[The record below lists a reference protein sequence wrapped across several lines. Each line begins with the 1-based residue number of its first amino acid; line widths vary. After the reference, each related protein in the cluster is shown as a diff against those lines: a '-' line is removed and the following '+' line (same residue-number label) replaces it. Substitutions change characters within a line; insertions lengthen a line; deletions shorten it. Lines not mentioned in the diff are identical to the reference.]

1 MVSKKVLPLLLYLLF
16 SCAGTQSQDLNLA
29 LQSDFF
35 SFAKVVVPA
44 GEDRWLLGGEIGR
57 FYGFPAF
64 NPYLVMIN
72 GEGEVLWERRISN
85 ILGTEE
91 GWVSHIFPQKED
103 TYLVTGQ
110 VQGCDYGLPG
120 FIATY
125 DKQGN
130 QLSFTETFGI
140 GDVVMFLPNGDM
152 LTGNRD
158 WGNFGRVD
166 VAEGLIWENQL
177 YFSHQFKLRDLAMI
191 NATNVYALGERWLFK
206 LDPEEGEIL
215 LDIPLDNGKALL
227 AVEEEA
233 ALFLLTENHLE
244 KYDSALNL
252 LQTLPLADEI
262 DFYRLK
268 SINEKIYLLGRNE
281 SNETLIQVLDH
292 DLNPIRNFST
302 FDRYQLV
309 NDFAFQEGELIL
321 IGNELAKEHIG
332 SPNLHYTQWPYMLH
346 GSHIFSQSFDSL
358 GQRAANPLDVAVA
371 GIEMSGNP
379 SIEDLGYDCQSIGF
393 SSVSIKIENTGTEV
407 IQSLSLNSRFDRCQ
421 GICRSAFTYLYPF
434 ENLNLLPGQSV
445 LLPLGNIS
453 APGIPQERE
462 VELCFWVSLPNG
474 KTDNH
479 GANDMFCQSLMI
491 NSSRDLNP
499 SFEISFYPNPATDRL
514 QVDFKTPLEDD
525 FRGEL
530 FNVLGQRIQSVAIP
544 KGSLGTSLDLSLL
557 DAGTYLLSIGEY
569 TARFVKH

>member
-1 MVSKKVLPLLLYLLF
+1 MVSKKVLPLLLCLLF
-16 SCAGTQSQDLNLA
+16 SCAGIQSQDLNLA

-44 GEDRWLLGGEIGR
+44 GEDKWLLGGEVGR

-64 NPYLVMIN
+64 HPYLVMIN

-85 ILGTEE
+85 IQGTEE
-91 GWVSHIFPQKED
+91 GWVSHIFPQKEG

-120 FIATY
+120 FIAEY
-125 DKQGN
+125 DGQGN
-130 QLSFTETFGI
+130 QLSFTESYGV
-140 GDVVMFLPNGDM
+140 GDVVAFLPNGDL

-166 VAEGLIWENQL
+166 VAEGLIWEKQL
-177 YFSHQFKLRDLAMI
+177 YFSHQFKLRDLVLLDAANI
-191 NATNVYALGERWLFK
+191 YALGERWLFK

-215 LDIPLDNGKALL
+215 LDIPVDDGKALL
-227 AVEEEA
+227 ALAESP
-233 ALFLLTENHLE
+233 ALLLLTANNLK
-244 KYDSALNL
+244 KYDAALNL
-252 LQTLPLADEI
+252 IQTFPLADQV
-262 DFYRLK
+262 DFYLLK
-268 SINEKIYLLGRNE
+268 SINERIYLVGRNE
-281 SNETLIQVLDH
+281 SNETLVQVLDH
-292 DLNPIRNFST
+292 DLTPIRNFST

-309 NDFAFQEGELIL
+309 NDLAFQEGELIL
-321 IGNELAKEHIG
+321 IGNELAKEHTG
-332 SPNLHYTQWPYMLH
+332 SPNLHYAEWPYTLH

-358 GQRAANPLDVAVA
+358 GQRAANTLDVALA

-379 SIEDLGYDCQSIGF
+379 SIEDLGYDCQRIDF

-453 APGIPQERE
+453 APGIPQEGE
-462 VELCFWVSLPNG
+462 VELCFWASLPNG
-474 KTDNH
+474 KTDNQ

-499 SFEISFYPNPATDRL
+499 SFEISLYPNPATDHL
-514 QVDFKTPLEDD
+514 QVDFNPPLGDD

-530 FNVLGQRIQSVAIP
+530 FNVLGQRIQTVAIP

-569 TARFVKH
+569 TARFVKQ

>member
-16 SCAGTQSQDLNLA
+16 FCAGTQSQNLNLA

-44 GEDRWLLGGEIGR
+44 GENKWLLGGEVGR

-72 GEGEVLWERRISN
+72 GEGDVLWERRISN
-85 ILGTEE
+85 IQGTEE
-91 GWVSHIFPQKED
+91 GWVSHIFPQKD
-103 TYLVTGQ
+103 GTYLVAGQ

-120 FIATY
+120 FIAEY
-125 DKQGN
+125 DEQGN
-130 QLSFTETFGI
+130 QLSFTEAFGV
-140 GDVVMFLPNGDM
+140 GDVVTFLPNGDL

-166 VAEGLIWENQL
+166 VAEGFIWEQQL
-177 YFSHQFKLRDLAMI
+177 YFSHQFKLRDLVLLDA
-191 NATNVYALGERWLFK
+191 ANVYALGERWLFK
-206 LDPEEGEIL
+206 IDPEEGEIL
-215 LDIPLDNGKALL
+215 LDIPLDDGKALL
-227 AVEEEA
+227 ASAEEA
-233 ALFLLTENHLE
+233 ALFLLTANHLE

-252 LQTLPLADEI
+252 IQAFPLADQV
-262 DFYRLK
+262 DFYLLK
-268 SINEKIYLLGRNE
+268 SIEEKVYLVGRNE
-281 SNETLIQVLDH
+281 SNETLVQVLDH

-309 NDFAFQEGELIL
+309 NDLASQEGELLL
-321 IGNELAKEHIG
+321 IGNELAKEHNG
-332 SPNLHYTQWPYMLH
+332 SPNLHYTQWPYTLH

-358 GQRAANPLDVAVA
+358 GQRATNALDVALA

-379 SIEDLGYDCQSIGF
+379 SIEDLGYDCQSISF
-393 SSVSIKIENTGTEV
+393 SSVSVKVENTGTEA

-434 ENLNLLPGQSV
+434 ENLNILPGQSV

-453 APGIPQERE
+453 APGIPQQGE
-462 VELCFWVSLPNG
+462 VELCFWLSLPNG
-474 KTDNH
+474 KTDNR

-499 SFEISFYPNPATDRL
+499 SFEISLYPNPATDRL
-514 QVDFKTPLEDD
+514 QVDFKSPLEDD
-525 FRGEL
+525 FYGEL
-530 FNVLGQRIQSVAIP
+530 FNLLGQRIQTVVIP
-544 KGSLGTSLDLSLL
+544 KGSVASSLDLSHLA
-557 DAGTYLLSIGEY
+557 AGTYLLSIGEY
-569 TARFVKH
+569 TARFVKQ